1 MQETQQQTFN
11 LFNIGINLL
20 SLLYTRTG
28 LHVTLQHTNE
38 KKKKSMYLE
47 QYLNIDVHV
56 HALHDP
62 LFWFDIWRSPLIAQ
76 NKHVALTTIFQLMKK
91 KKKKKEQDCWEPDLV
106 CKSWAENIITDGSGR
121 KTPVSGGAR
130 GDRLLLLSVFIYEHI
145 VKISLHR
152 QPPFWTSSAFKL
164 VSEQK

>member
-38 KKKKSMYLE
+38 KKKNKCIWNNIWILTCMYMHFMIPCFGLTSE
-47 QYLNIDVHV
+47 GALWLHRTNMLPWRQYFN
-56 HALHDP
+56 
-62 LFWFDIWRSPLIAQ
+62 WW
-76 NKHVALTTIFQLMKK
+76 KK

-130 GDRLLLLSVFIYEHI
+130 GEMLLLLSVFIYEHV

-152 QPPFWTSSAFKL
+152 QPPFWTSSALKL